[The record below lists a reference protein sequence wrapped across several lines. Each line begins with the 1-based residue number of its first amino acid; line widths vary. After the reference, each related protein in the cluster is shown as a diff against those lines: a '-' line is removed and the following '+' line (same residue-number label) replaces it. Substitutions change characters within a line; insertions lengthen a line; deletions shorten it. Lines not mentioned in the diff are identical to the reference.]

1 MRYNHRLPP
10 TPIDRHWPCPPS
22 KWQASTFSNATTAVK
37 ISSSTMH
44 STRLVVPCTS
54 TTHLNGRV
62 LMLHPWAETAERFRQ
77 QTTVLT
83 RKLNQAGYDCIFLQA
98 PHTLPSTSTFVMDNG
113 GRLRIRH
120 EAEHPHAWFLY
131 DSQDASNAKLS
142 HVVDQHF
149 PFIGLDTSLDLVQA
163 QLAQIAQEAKPT
175 ELTALLGFSQGAV
188 LGHVVSLLAQREP
201 YLFGSLGACI
211 LASGLAAQHEPESSS
226 RYDTGRL
233 CDREEIH
240 LPSLHII
247 GKKDHFVK
255 PSLSLDLASLFK
267 DARVFWHERG
277 HILSQSS
284 ALCAQVVDFL
294 EECHVVKTRKT

>member
-1 MRYNHRLPP
+1 MCRLINCPLIGGRVVRYNHRLPP

-22 KWQASTFSNATTAVK
+22 KWQASTFSNATTAGK
-37 ISSSTMH
+37 MPSSTMH

-54 TTHLNGRV
+54 ATHLNGRV

-98 PHTLPSTSTFVMDNG
+98 PHTLPS
-113 GRLRIRH
+113 
-120 EAEHPHAWFLY
+120 
-131 DSQDASNAKLS
+131 LS
-142 HVVDQHF
+142 V
-149 PFIGLDTSLDLVQA
+149 
-163 QLAQIAQEAKPT
+163 
-175 ELTALLGFSQGAV
+175 
-188 LGHVVSLLAQREP
+188 
-201 YLFGSLGACI
+201 
-211 LASGLAAQHEPESSS
+211 
-226 RYDTGRL
+226 
-233 CDREEIH
+233 
-240 LPSLHII
+240 
-247 GKKDHFVK
+247 
-255 PSLSLDLASLFK
+255 DLASLFK